1 MHTGPDPVSTAF
13 AQSVEKGVEER
24 TYDAWASADR
34 RGLKQLQ
41 D

>member
-1 MHTGPDPVSTAF
+1 MQITPHPLSTGF
-13 AQSVEKGVEER
+13 AQSVDKRVEER

-34 RGLKQLQ
+34 RGLIQPQ